1 MKMEKKNLEEELK
14 KFRAWKKGLTDEQ
27 QRELDSAVKTV
38 RLTLDDYV
46 SEVGGDR
53 NYWFEIPESEAK
65 NNLQQ
70 LTSGK
75 GVRSF
80 AKETRFRGQ
89 PCSSV
94 ISYIPVNKLNKQKA
108 ISCAKE
114 ISTDIM
120 TRRPNM
126 IIAKYISDN
135 KLIVAQHYTGRKI
148 IKKLIDVFEG
158 ELLNVV
164 NKYEK

>member
-1 MKMEKKNLEEELK
+1 MTNNLEKELK
-14 KFRAWKKGLTDEQ
+14 EFRAWKKGLTDKQ
-27 QRELDSAVKTV
+27 QEDLDSVVKTV
-38 RLTLDDYV
+38 SLTLDDYV
-46 SEVGGDR
+46 SEIGGDR

-70 LTSGK
+70 LTYGK
-75 GVRSF
+75 KVRSF

-89 PCSSV
+89 PCSSI
-94 ISYIPVNKLNKQKA
+94 ISYIPVNRMDKQKA
-108 ISCAKE
+108 IFCTEE
-114 ISTDIM
+114 ISMDIM

-126 IIAKYISDN
+126 LIAKYISDN
-135 KLIVAQHYTGRKI
+135 RLIIAQHYTGRKI

-164 NKYEK
+164 KKYEK